1 MFPGAPIS
9 SKESWRLIY
18 EFSIS
23 NHLTDVATQQ
33 LLDLIRSHC
42 PTPNACLLTVY
53 KLKKKKIGSIHC
65 MYFQYCSICMNEIEM
80 NEKMCS
86 KCSNR
91 SSQLCYYAILP
102 FEDHLKDIF
111 VDELHIPLQ
120 AILFN
125 HFVPFRE
132 LG

>member
-9 SKESWRLIY
+9 AKESWRSIY
-18 EFSIS
+18 EFLIS

-42 PTPNACLLTVY
+42 PIPNACLPTVY
-53 KLKKKKIGSIHC
+53 KLKNKIGSIDC

-80 NEKMCS
+80 NEKMCG
-86 KCSNR
+86 KCSDR
-91 SSQLCYYAILP
+91 SSQLCYYAILL

-111 VDELHIPLQ
+111 VGELHIL
-120 AILFN
+120 
-125 HFVPFRE
+125 
-132 LG
+132 